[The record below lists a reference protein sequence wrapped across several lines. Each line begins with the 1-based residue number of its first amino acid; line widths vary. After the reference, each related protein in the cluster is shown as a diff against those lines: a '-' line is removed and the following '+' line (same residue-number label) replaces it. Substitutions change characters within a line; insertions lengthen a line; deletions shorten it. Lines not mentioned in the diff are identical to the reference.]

1 MSTKEAPVTR
11 LSPRLLAV
19 LIYAALSTSIV
30 SSLGMLL
37 VPTIS
42 REFDT
47 TISSAQW
54 MLTVNLLVGAISTPI
69 MGRLSDGPHKK
80 RLLLI
85 SLGII
90 LAGSIIAALATDFTL
105 FLVGRG
111 LQGLTY
117 GIVPVTIAMA
127 RRYLPEAKVG
137 SAISSLSVTV
147 ATGIGIGYPLTGI
160 LAGAFEYQFAFWFAA
175 AFVVSAIIV
184 VARFVPAGPDTRAPI
199 RAFDYIGASLLGLG
213 LGTMLVAISEGP
225 NWGWGAPWTV
235 GAFIVA
241 ATLLAVWSVAELRT
255 DHPLINLRVL
265 RHGEVL
271 LANLAAIGLGTA
283 MYIGFSIASLIAQ
296 APTETGYG
304 IGMPVFWAGF
314 VMLPLSVG
322 SFGANRLV
330 RLLARRIRLATLLPV
345 GAGVMT
351 ASTILLFTAHNQL
364 WEILVGMLLFG
375 VGIGTTYAAMPG
387 LIARSIAAE
396 ELGSAVSFNQVL
408 RTVGGSFGSAI
419 SGAVLAA
426 HLSAD
431 AHPSD
436 AGISIS
442 LAIGSVGCVLVFIA
456 LLIHYLRDRRQPRL
470 A

>member
-1 MSTKEAPVTR
+1 MSQKEASASGI
-11 LSPRLLAV
+11 SPRLLTV

-37 VPTIS
+37 VPTMS
-42 REFDT
+42 REFDI

-80 RLLLI
+80 RLLLV
-85 SLGII
+85 SLAII
-90 LAGSIIAALATDFTL
+90 LAGSILAALATNFTL

-111 LQGLTY
+111 MQGLTY

-127 RRYLPEAKVG
+127 RRYLPEPRVG
-137 SAISSLSVTV
+137 GAISSLSVTV
-147 ATGIGIGYPLTGI
+147 ATGIGVGYPLTGI
-160 LAGAFEYQFAFWFAA
+160 LAGSFDYQFAFWFAA

-184 VARFVPAGPDTRAPI
+184 VARFVPAGPDDRAPS
-199 RAFDYIGASLLGLG
+199 RAFDYIGASLISVG

-225 NWGWGAPWTV
+225 NWGWGSPLTI
-235 GAFIVA
+235 GAFGIAVLVLA
-241 ATLLAVWSVAELRT
+241 AWSLAELRT

-304 IGMPVFWAGF
+304 IGLPVFWAGF

-330 RLLARRIRLATLLPV
+330 HLLARRIRLATLLPV

-351 ASTILLFTAHNQL
+351 TSTILLFTAHNEL
-364 WEILVGMLLFG
+364 WEILVGMILFG

-436 AGISIS
+436 ADISIS
-442 LAIGSVGCVLVFIA
+442 LAIGSVGCVLVFGA
-456 LLIHYLRDRRQPRL
+456 LLIHYLRDRRPQL
-470 A
+470 V